1 MARIV
6 LIHGGWMGAWCWE
19 KLTPLLDQAGHQV
32 TTIDLPGH
40 GEDPTPAHEANM
52 TGYVSKVCAVLAD
65 LDGPAHLLGHGMG
78 GLVITQVAELM
89 PDRVISLIYLAAL
102 IAPPGEAGP
111 PIGQDSALPAAREF
125 SDDACTMT
133 VNPGAITDVF
143 FADCAD
149 NDIAQAKQRMV
160 PLSTDMMPAGR
171 DQPVRHWP
179 QIPRSYISCRDD
191 RLLPLSMQHQMITD
205 TGFDHVVEM
214 ATSHSPF
221 YSAPEDL
228 ARHIA
233 HLTGQYRRPAMLVNC
248 HPDQPSI

>member
-19 KLTPLLDQAGHQV
+19 KLIPLLEQAGHRV
-32 TTIDLPGH
+32 IAIDLPGH

-52 TGYVSKVCAVLAD
+52 TGYVSKVCAALVD

-89 PDRVISLIYLAAL
+89 PDRVTSLIYLAAL

-133 VNPGAITDVF
+133 VNPYAITDVF
-143 FADCAD
+143 FADCEEAD
-149 NDIAQAKQRMV
+149 ITRAKQRMV
-160 PLSTDMMPAGR
+160 PLSTDMMPAALS
-171 DQPVRHWP
+171 QPVRNWSG
-179 QIPRSYISCRDD
+179 IPRSYITCRED
-191 RLLPLSMQHQMITD
+191 RLVPLSLQQQMIHE
-205 TGFDHVVEM
+205 TGVDHVVEM
-214 ATSHSPF
+214 TTSHSPF
-221 YSAPEDL
+221 YSAPSEL
-228 ARHIA
+228 AAHIDCLSGKMESRA
-233 HLTGQYRRPAMLVNC
+233 SKVIRL
-248 HPDQPSI
+248 